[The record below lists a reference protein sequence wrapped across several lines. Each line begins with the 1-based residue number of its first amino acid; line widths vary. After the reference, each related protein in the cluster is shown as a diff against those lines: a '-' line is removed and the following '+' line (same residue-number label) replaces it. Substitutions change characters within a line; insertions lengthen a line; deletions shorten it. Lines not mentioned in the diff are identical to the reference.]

1 MVIYCC
7 SNASNRSH
15 SIALRNNGA
24 ITNSADIELLRTTAT
39 VDGLS
44 SHSES
49 TRQRIELL
57 NFQNSTTQS
66 LIRET
71 PSRNATT
78 STELQQLE
86 NNIDNVRRTPTT
98 SVERHTSNSP
108 PAYDDTMRQS
118 SIIITMREQSSLL
131 PSYDE
136 FIRRNNEKFETS
148 F

>member
-1 MVIYCC
+1 MVIRCVC
-7 SNASNRSH
+7 NASNGSH

-24 ITNSADIELLRTTAT
+24 ITNSADIELSQTTTT
-39 VDGLS
+39 VNRLS
-44 SHSES
+44 SYLEA
-49 TRQRIELL
+49 TRQRIELF
-57 NFQNSTTQS
+57 NFQNSTTQN
-66 LIRET
+66 LIRER

-86 NNIDNVRRTPTT
+86 NNINNVRRTPTT

-131 PSYDE
+131 PSYD
-136 FIRRNNEKFETS
+136 FIRGNNEKFETS